1 MAFYIAILLGL
12 IQGLTEFLPIS
23 SSGHL
28 LIIEKIF
35 KIDADLNFINIVLHL
50 ATLLAVCWFYRKRL
64 LNMIKH
70 PFSKEVQH
78 LIIATIPTIVFVI
91 AFNDFIDT
99 HLTSSLF
106 LAIGFFVTSILLL
119 ACHFYTQKTKYNANI
134 NYKNSLLMGI
144 AQALA
149 IFPGLSRSGTTL
161 AFGLIGGIQKEKAL
175 DFSFLMSMPII
186 LGSLVYEVIK
196 NNTFYTTFNTDY
208 ILPLI
213 CAFIV
218 AFLTAIFSIK
228 IMQKIVSKLKLWY
241 FVPYLIILGVC
252 VIIFL

>member
-1 MAFYIAILLGL
+1 
-12 IQGLTEFLPIS
+12 
-23 SSGHL
+23 
-28 LIIEKIF
+28 
-35 KIDADLNFINIVLHL
+35 
-50 ATLLAVCWFYRKRL
+50 
-64 LNMIKH
+64 
-70 PFSKEVQH
+70 
-78 LIIATIPTIVFVI
+78 
-91 AFNDFIDT
+91 
-99 HLTSSLF
+99 
-106 LAIGFFVTSILLL
+106 
-119 ACHFYTQKTKYNANI
+119 
-134 NYKNSLLMGI
+134 
-144 AQALA
+144 
-149 IFPGLSRSGTTL
+149 
-161 AFGLIGGIQKEKAL
+161 
-175 DFSFLMSMPII
+175 MSMPII